1 MVTEERTNG
10 MKDKR
15 KTITVRTRTTA
26 SADKFQAYLDPTEIL
41 DEDAIAEQ
49 WAASAAISTIQAK
62 TVLASLECFI
72 MEELGKGRQLNFGL
86 VSFYPRLSGA
96 LTTRDADPDAD
107 ARYVRGA
114 VKARRPLKDGLKN
127 KLKAVNQTPPGA
139 PTVFNILDRDANKGD
154 VVATGHLLS
163 AIGSDIEFDPSRE
176 DEGVWLERRV
186 KRKGIVRIAKAR
198 MTKMERDHL
207 EFVFDAPIS
216 RGSYFVAV
224 YTRAGESTDYKVV
237 RACRQVKAK

>member
-10 MKDKR
+10 MRDKR
-15 KTITVRTRTTA
+15 KTIAAKTRTIA

-41 DEDAIAEQ
+41 DEDAIVAE
-49 WAASAAISTIQAK
+49 WAASAGLGTIQAK
-62 TVLASLECFI
+62 TALASLECFI

-96 LTTRDADPDAD
+96 LSTRDADPDAD

-114 VKARRPLKDGLKN
+114 VKARRPLKDGLRK
-127 KLKAVNQTPPGA
+127 KLKAVNRTPSGA
-139 PTVFNILDRDANKGD
+139 PTVFNILDRDANKAD

-163 AIGSDIEFDPSRE
+163 ATGRDIEFDPSRE

-186 KRKGIVRIAKAR
+186 KKKGIVRIAKAR
-198 MTKMERDHL
+198 MTAMETGHL
-207 EFVFDAPIS
+207 EFVFDAPIR
-216 RGSYFVAV
+216 RGNYFVAV
-224 YTRAGESTDYKVV
+224 YTRAGKSTDYKAIRV
-237 RACRQVKAK
+237 CRQVKAK